1 MLECVQQ
8 IKGHYCMTTT
18 EFYNT
23 NALQLI
29 DRYENADMS
38 LLHQVFLQYLP
49 TGSKVL
55 DIGFGSGRDLEFL
68 KKNGYDIWGI
78 DPSIKFVENV
88 KKRFPD
94 ISEHFIQS
102 RIPFCT
108 NRLSFPAKFNA
119 IVSIAMWMH
128 LQKAEYK
135 DVIKNIAEI
144 TADKAT
150 VIISF
155 STGKRA
161 QDERSF
167 EDVDLAYMI
176 ELFHRYDF
184 TLVNDSCHNDSL
196 NRETLKWITVV
207 FKHD

>member
-1 MLECVQQ
+1 
-8 IKGHYCMTTT
+8 
-18 EFYNT
+18 
-23 NALQLI
+23 
-29 DRYENADMS
+29 
-38 LLHQVFLQYLP
+38 
-49 TGSKVL
+49 
-55 DIGFGSGRDLEFL
+55 
-68 KKNGYDIWGI
+68 
-78 DPSIKFVENV
+78 
-88 KKRFPD
+88 
-94 ISEHFIQS
+94 
-102 RIPFCT
+102 
-108 NRLSFPAKFNA
+108 
-119 IVSIAMWMH
+119 MWMH

>member
-68 KKNGYDIWGI
+68 KK
-78 DPSIKFVENV
+78 
-88 KKRFPD
+88 
-94 ISEHFIQS
+94 
-102 RIPFCT
+102 
-108 NRLSFPAKFNA
+108 
-119 IVSIAMWMH
+119 
-128 LQKAEYK
+128 
-135 DVIKNIAEI
+135 
-144 TADKAT
+144 
-150 VIISF
+150 
-155 STGKRA
+155 
-161 QDERSF
+161 
-167 EDVDLAYMI
+167 
-176 ELFHRYDF
+176 
-184 TLVNDSCHNDSL
+184 
-196 NRETLKWITVV
+196 KWL
-207 FKHD
+207 